1 MVKGAFAPQ
10 AALRLLFYCLA
21 ATATLLF
28 VVKTL
33 LSYLDGPGA
42 LTSLVAGV
50 CGLVWTA
57 QRFHSDRAKTEH
69 EALLLQHRVFAAEVE
84 RAWERSH
91 IHEAERRKD
100 QRPAVVSTQ
109 GLQRSQATV
118 RAAVPAAASGLAE
131 GATLASKKAKK
142 KRRKEEAEEDIF
154 FVEDDLEAE
163 VVQDLEDFLEHTQLR
178 LALKKTADG
187 LRQSQQKQEDRKK
200 LLEERQ
206 QQLLQKAA
214 DAKAEAKKPRPPSAK
229 ALEPPHAAPKEKAL
243 EKEKAEEAAELA
255 RGRGGRG
262 RGRGSGNV

>member
-10 AALRLLFYCLA
+10 ALRLLFYCLA
-21 ATATLLF
+21 
-28 VVKTL
+28 
-33 LSYLDGPGA
+33 
-42 LTSLVAGV
+42 AGV

-69 EALLLQHRVFAAEVE
+69 EPEALLLQHRVFAAEVE

-229 ALEPPHAAPKEKAL
+229 ALEPLHAAPKEKAL

-262 RGRGSGNV
+262 RGRGSGTVQAAEQGWAKKCLNMFKHPILIRE